1 MFKKLRQK
9 GFTLVELMIVVAI
22 IGILA
27 AIAIPNFIKF
37 QARGKQSEAKTN
49 LKGLFQAEKSFFAER
64 DTYSSD
70 FQAVGF
76 IPERGNRYAYAL
88 SNAPSSWQTRRVAT
102 LNSADTNPDA
112 IEVDTFKIAGAVS
125 QPGANTTNASFT
137 VEGGSTIPGT
147 FPGVYTGSSGSFV
160 GWAGGTVDNDADFD
174 QWWVGG
180 TVTVNIAASNC
191 SEAGGFPSG
200 TPANSYNDVACP

>member
-1 MFKKLRQK
+1 MFKKLKK

-49 LKGLFQAEKSFFAER
+49 LKGLFQAEKSYFAER
-64 DTYSSD
+64 DTFAADMQSI
-70 FQAVGF
+70 GF

-88 SNAPSSWQTRRVAT
+88 AATPTSWQQRRVAT
-102 LNSADTNPDA
+102 LDSANTNPDA
-112 IEVDTFKIAGAVS
+112 IEVDSFKIVGAVS
-125 QPGANTTNASFT
+125 QPASDTTNATFT
-137 VEGGSTIPGT
+137 VEGGSTIPAG

-160 GWAGGTVDNDADFD
+160 GWAGGTVDNDADLD
-174 QWWVGG
+174 HWWVGG
-180 TVTVNIAASNC
+180 TVTIGIAASNC
-191 SEAGGFPSG
+191 SETGGYPSG
-200 TPANSYNDVACP
+200 TPANSYNDVSCP